1 MDSLERE
8 ALIHKT
14 IFEDQSSSQRIPI
27 SQRILNFCRDLIQR
41 VHLFF
46 VSPITRPSWI
56 VYAGFFVSLSV
67 SLFLLTYTT
76 YYHILR
82 VENDFS
88 HDSKHAQLALE
99 ERVARYG
106 NVLQAT
112 ASLLGEKSHDIGWA
126 RWHTYVLSVIDPIL
140 FPGFWELS
148 YIESVGKEKVKT
160 LITSL
165 NEEMNREIKLYPQ
178 NIGDAFYILKY
189 ACPTLHRQSAL
200 TDLFKAQGFNVA
212 SNASSRDALEKARDT
227 GKPIATAPLYL
238 VTDPEKKRLTF
249 IVYHPVYASDK
260 IPETVQERR
269 ATLKGWVSAPID
281 AEAFFTGIV
290 PEGFF
295 LNVTDADQ
303 KLFSQDVPVSIP
315 SSLKSEKEFL
325 FWGRPWLIKMASV
338 GIGVD
343 PFYKVSLIVIPIVG
357 FLFSCATAFVLW
369 SQTTTRRRAQTIA
382 ERMSANL
389 RLSEMKNRTLLKSVP
404 GAIFR
409 CAPGI
414 NWKMDF
420 VSDAIEVITGYD
432 AEVFINQEKSYSDLL
447 FEADIA
453 LVERTVGLVSIPT
466 HAYDVEY
473 RIHHRDGSIRWV
485 SERGSVIRDTK
496 TGDAHLTGT
505 LFDVTERKRREA
517 DVRSLTTAL
526 QNAVEGILF
535 ITRDFTCRTVNES
548 YASLFGRT
556 ADELIGTPW
565 LKTFF
570 QEDQEHIVD
579 LCRNSGIHDR
589 LSIDVRTSSDE
600 VNKCLYLHVV
610 MIAAIDGEGDVEGYY
625 CFVRDV
631 TQRIREEEALAV
643 AVEEARSANRT
654 KSEFLA
660 TMSHELRTPLN
671 AIIGYSEILLE
682 EVEDFE
688 EKSISDDLKKINGA
702 GRHLLELINDILDV
716 SKLEAGKTTY
726 HFEKFDV
733 GKMISGIYDLML
745 PSAAKN
751 KNQIKLKCPPD
762 IGEMYSDYTK
772 VRQGLFNL
780 MSNAVKF
787 TSKGIV
793 TLKVEL
799 RTVERRE
806 FLAYSVSDSG
816 CGITPE
822 QLSKLFQP
830 FTQADSSTTR
840 QYGGTGLG
848 LTITKRFCEE
858 LGGSVEVVSEKDV
871 GSTFTLLLPRI
882 ASSSLVERLTKKDEQ
897 IPIQKSA

>member
-8 ALIHKT
+8 ALIQKKDPEEH
-14 IFEDQSSSQRIPI
+14 IADLRLPI
-27 SQRILNFCRDLIQR
+27 GQR
-41 VHLFF
+41 VFAFLKNKIHRVRLFF
-46 VSPITRPSWI
+46 ISPITRPSWI
-56 VYAGFFVSLSV
+56 VYTGFFVSFSV
-67 SLFLLTYTT
+67 SFFLLVYTT
-76 YYHILR
+76 YYHMLR

-112 ASLLGEKSHDIGWA
+112 ASLLGEKTHDIGWT
-126 RWHTYVLSVIDPIL
+126 RWHTYVLSVIDPNL

-148 YIESVGKEKVKT
+148 YIESVEKKKVST
-160 LITSL
+160 LINSL
-165 NEEMNREIKLYPQ
+165 NSEMNRDIKLYPQ

-212 SNASSRDALEKARDT
+212 SNASSRHALERARDT
-227 GKPIATAPLYL
+227 GQPVATAPLYL

-249 IVYHPVYASDK
+249 IVYHPVYTSDK
-260 IPETVQERR
+260 MPATVQERR
-269 ATLKGWVSAPID
+269 ASLKGWVSAPID

-290 PEGFF
+290 PDGFY
-295 LNVTDADQ
+295 LNVDDGGQ
-303 KLFSQDVPVSIP
+303 KLFSQEIISSIP
-315 SSLKSEKEFL
+315 NSLKSEKQFTI
-325 FWGRPWLIKMASV
+325 WGRPWNVQMASV

-343 PFYKVSLIVIPIVG
+343 PLYKASLIIIPILG

-382 ERMSANL
+382 ERISADLRMSEL
-389 RLSEMKNRTLLKSVP
+389 KNRTLLESVP

-420 VSDAIEVITGYD
+420 VSDAIEVITGYS
-432 AEVFINQEKSYSDLL
+432 AEIFINQQKAYSDLL
-447 FEADIA
+447 FEADIWV
-453 LVERTVGLVSIPT
+453 VEKTVGLVSIPS
-466 HAYDVEY
+466 HVYDVEY
-473 RIHHRDGSIRWV
+473 RIYHRDGSIRWV
-485 SERGSVIRDTK
+485 SERGRVIMDLQ

-535 ITRDFTCRTVNES
+535 VTRDFTCRTVNES
-548 YASLFGRT
+548 YASLFDRT

-570 QEDQEHIVD
+570 PEDQEHIID
-579 LCRNSGIHDR
+579 LCRNSGSQDR
-589 LSIDVRTSSDE
+589 LAIDVRANCIDA
-600 VNKCLYLHVV
+600 NNCLHLHVV

-631 TQRIREEEALAV
+631 TQRIREEEALAI

-688 EKSISDDLKKINGA
+688 EKSISQDLKKINGA

-733 GKMISGIYDLML
+733 GKMIAGIYDLML
-745 PSAAKN
+745 PSASKN
-751 KNQIKLKCPPD
+751 SNKINLECPSD

-787 TSKGIV
+787 TSRGTV
-793 TLKVEL
+793 TLKVQITTL
-799 RTVERRE
+799 ERRE

-822 QLSKLFQP
+822 QLEKLFQP

-840 QYGGTGLG
+840 EYGGTGLG

-858 LGGSVEVVSEKDV
+858 LGGSVEVVSQKDV

-882 ASSSLVERLTKKDEQ
+882 SSSALVERLTKKDEQ
-897 IPIQKSA
+897 VPIQKSA